1 MKMRCLIFIPI
12 KFFASPLFH
21 FFLFS
26 PLAISIA
33 IQKAHC
39 HRSTESRQLINLQVQ
54 NSHLRTSLN
63 SIGIR
68 MPTIRIP
75 GVIPEL
81 PPDIEE
87 LKERS
92 ILEGLPHR
100 SYWRPLRERTERRR
114 GGTMEQR
121 GLEIQNAAQTESELI
136 QEKNKLD
143 QKKRELRQRIS
154 EKDQEIRE
162 KDRKIHKLE
171 QEKQK
176 LEQEEQKLKQSIEKG
191 PRDFPVSEVT
201 ANLFEMK

>member
-1 MKMRCLIFIPI
+1 
-12 KFFASPLFH
+12 
-21 FFLFS
+21 
-26 PLAISIA
+26 
-33 IQKAHC
+33 
-39 HRSTESRQLINLQVQ
+39 
-54 NSHLRTSLN
+54 
-63 SIGIR
+63 

-176 LEQEEQKLKQSIEKG
+176 LEQEEQKLKQNPPFQETNHATSQAIPK
-191 PRDFPVSEVT
+191 FPSLLHEYMYQQRKRPTSPSTRENVAKKKKAENIKQET
-201 ANLFEMK
+201 KTGYT